1 MLKTIFTILEEKK
14 HYLETLIRINKVLT
28 KEFPNLVESNFFFK
42 RQNEIIKAVSFERK
56 KQLEVD
62 SLTFL
67 VKKIGEW
74 TIGKEIAF
82 TEYERKA
89 LEQVAHLISE
99 NIYFEEWEYSYKFCQ
114 NKGCKYFPCH
124 KVKNENK
131 FSCLFCY
138 CPLYRLENCGGNYSL
153 LENDV
158 KNCIKCTLPHAEKNY
173 DYIMKKLSL
182 NT

>member
-1 MLKTIFTILEEKK
+1 M
-14 HYLETLIRINKVLT
+14 
-28 KEFPNLVESNFFFK
+28 
-42 RQNEIIKAVSFERK
+42 
-56 KQLEVD
+56 
-62 SLTFL
+62 
-67 VKKIGEW
+67 
-74 TIGKEIAF
+74 
-82 TEYERKA
+82 
-89 LEQVAHLISE
+89 
-99 NIYFEEWEYSYKFCQ
+99 YFEEWEYSYKFCQ